1 MSREL
6 QDAIDLIED
15 PTRWTT
21 GVAARDADGNEVALD
36 DSTAVCW
43 CGWGAMCRTKVSDV
57 IKERVVTYCRKNF
70 KWGVVTT
77 NEGPDGHVRV
87 LEAMRAVQ
95 GGWESGESY
104 GY

>member
-1 MSREL
+1 MSIEL
-6 QDAIDLIED
+6 KRAIDLIAD

-43 CGWGAMCRTKVSDV
+43 CGWGAMCRMKVSDV
-57 IKERVVTYCRKNF
+57 IKERVVTYCRNKF

-77 NEGPDGHVRV
+77 NEGPEGRTKV

-95 GGWESGESY
+95 AGWKLGDE
-104 GY
+104 